1 MNRINNTRFMTQNE
15 MAEQLTAI
23 ELDSRAECKKGGI
36 PLLVKD
42 GKVYVDAQDNHS
54 IIFGATGSKKTRLF
68 GMPSVE
74 LLTRAGESFVV
85 TDPKGEIYEKT
96 SDAARQRGYQI
107 YCLNLR
113 NLKFGDT
120 WNPLTLPYDYY
131 NHGEKGKALEMIS
144 EFARL
149 LAGENV
155 QDPFWTNTATDVLTG
170 LILILL
176 ESADREECNLKSVL
190 ELWERYLSDKADM
203 MSVIKK
209 NYGSSLIKRKLSS
222 LDNESNKTVGSIEA
236 IVATAINRII
246 ANEEFVDFLSQEG
259 MEFDTVTKKKTAIY
273 LIIPDENKFY
283 HFLTSVFMEQLYEVL
298 IKDAQKQPECKLAIR
313 MNYIIDEFA
322 NIPKMNNM
330 DSMITAAR
338 SRNIRFN
345 LIVQSKMQ
353 LEDKYGKIASVI
365 CDNCNNWIYLYS
377 KDYGLLNEISRLCG
391 DVIYDNHMTIPLISE
406 FDLQHLKKE
415 EGEALLL
422 AGRNF
427 PCIVNLADVDEYP
440 CFTLEKNPKAD
451 NSLSQLLEDSTNT
464 EKDSGQMMERGL
476 ARYPEGIRKS
486 AVKVVYEEHQ
496 WKKVRVFNLRKPR
509 NKNTYTYVSPK
520 GTLSGT
526 FRQEIQNTDTWL
538 VGTLNGMILVEED
551 MTKEDAE
558 SGVGAL
564 KLCLNEFNSFKA
576 AAELKWYVATAAM
589 QMHYYRMAKKEPEKA
604 FFTIEELGERYFI
617 PVLDEK
623 IKKIACL

>member
-1 MNRINNTRFMTQNE
+1 MNRINNTRFMTQEE
-15 MAEQLTAI
+15 MKTRLTVIDLHDKA
-23 ELDSRAECKKGGI
+23 DCPKGGI

-42 GKVYVDAQDNHS
+42 GKAYVDAEDNHT

-85 TDPKGEIYEKT
+85 TDPKGEIYERT
-96 SDAARQRGYQI
+96 SEVVKQRGYQV

-113 NLKFGDT
+113 NLRRGDT
-120 WNPLTLPYDYY
+120 WNPLRLPYDYY
-131 NHGEKGKALEMIS
+131 NHGEKGKAIEMIS

-155 QDPFWTNTATDVLTG
+155 QDPFWTNTATDVLVG

-176 ESADREECNLKSVL
+176 ESADREECHLKSVL
-190 ELWERYLSDKADM
+190 ELWERYLSDKRDTM
-203 MSVIKK
+203 NIIKK
-209 NYGSSLIKRKLSS
+209 NYENSLIKRKLSS

-236 IVATAINRII
+236 IVATALNRII
-246 ANEEFVDFLSQEG
+246 ANEEFVDFLSQDG
-259 MEFDTVTKKKTAIY
+259 LEFDAITQKKTAIY
-273 LIIPDENKFY
+273 LIIPDENTFY
-283 HFLTSVFMEQLYEVL
+283 HFLASVFMEQLYEVL

-322 NIPKMNNM
+322 NIPKMTNM

-353 LEDKYGKIASVI
+353 LEDKYGRIASVI

-391 DVIYDNHMTIPLISE
+391 DVMYDNHMTIPLISE

-415 EGEALLL
+415 EGEALVL
-422 AGRNF
+422 AGRNY
-427 PCIVNLADVDEYP
+427 PCIVNLADIEEYP
-440 CFTLEKNPKAD
+440 SF
-451 NSLSQLLEDSTNT
+451 QL
-464 EKDSGQMMERGL
+464 
-476 ARYPEGIRKS
+476 
-486 AVKVVYEEHQ
+486 
-496 WKKVRVFNLRKPR
+496 KKGTDKELVQIVEYKECKWHRVCVFRLRKPKNR
-509 NKNTYTYVSPK
+509 NTYMYVAPRGSSEDIFEK
-520 GTLSGT
+520 EM
-526 FRQEIQNTDTWL
+526 QDKDTWL
-538 VGTLNGMILVEED
+538 VGTLNGMILVEEGISK
-551 MTKEDAE
+551 KEAE
-558 SGVGAL
+558 SGIGAL
-564 KLCLNEFNSFKA
+564 KMCLSEFDSFRY
-576 AAELKWYVATAAM
+576 AAEMKWYMATTAM

-604 FFTIEELGERYFI
+604 FFTIEELGSRYFVPI
-617 PVLDEK
+617 SDDR
-623 IKKIACL
+623 IKKIAML